1 MSAVCLSIPE
11 RIRKQVRADALGDL
25 ENAVNELS
33 NWTSKLPSDSLF
45 YLNDRVTIHSI
56 DSVSNGASPID
67 IITADILFDIHSFF
81 SSQCLLKSW
90 RADQLSKS
98 LAYALENWNLTMAAA
113 AARALVETASAWTIE
128 SREVISVWASLK
140 KKKIKTYRRVDRCR
154 ARAHQ
159 GFCRLSWRLTRLTNL
174 SMGVANARIQG
185 SCGTRP
191 LEHAVP
197 HPPSDGYCC
206 HIRKFH
212 PKWIGT
218 IRQNRCIVENDARDP
233 ADVRNVG
240 RCCVQVAYA
249 A

>member
-1 MSAVCLSIPE
+1 LSIPE

-140 KKKIKTYRRVDRCR
+140 KKKIKTPNDIMVVRDGLLR
-154 ARAHQ
+154 ATTQLAWATRISAITSKSGKALQRTNVLTLVQKAAKHSMRPQ
-159 GFCRLSWRLTRLTNL
+159 LLEEYEILCDAVHPSWGAGECFWREAGRFTQPST
-174 SMGVANARIQG
+174 VARIN
-185 SCGTRP
+185 
-191 LEHAVP
+191 
-197 HPPSDGYCC
+197 
-206 HIRKFH
+206 
-212 PKWIGT
+212 W
-218 IRQNRCIVENDARDP
+218 NRCNWMGNR
-233 ADVRNVG
+233 R
-240 RCCVQVAYA
+240 
-249 A
+249 